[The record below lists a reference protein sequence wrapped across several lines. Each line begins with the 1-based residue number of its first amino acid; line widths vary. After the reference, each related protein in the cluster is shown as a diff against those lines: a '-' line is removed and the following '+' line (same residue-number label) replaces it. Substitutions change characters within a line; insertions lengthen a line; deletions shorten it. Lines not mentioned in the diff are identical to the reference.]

1 MGFFSRIV
9 NFIKESIEELKKV
22 TWPSKDTAISSSVVV
37 IGFIVVFAIFLSA
50 IDWLVELVLLA
61 FVK

>member
-61 FVK
+61 LVK